1 MSKKRNSHYEAPT
14 LPPAI
19 AVLAETAQVTGGDLL
34 AEAGRAVMAQHAM
47 KLYAHLP
54 GALAGNDPHDVHQ
67 MRVATRR
74 LRASLQATAVA
85 YQAKRVDT
93 LRRHLRKLARA
104 LGEVRDRDVLLMR
117 LRQDAEAPTDETP
130 QQNELTAA
138 VERLQAERDAAHQE
152 LVAELKRK
160 RMARLLQ
167 ELNDFLECP
176 LEEVQADDEGL
187 PLLVRHHAGSA
198 LWNEFE
204 AVRRFETV
212 MADASS
218 ERLHELRIAAK
229 HLRYTLELYE
239 PALGERAHGLLK
251 QVTKLQEHLG
261 NLHDADVALAYLGAA
276 QASPSGHPNH
286 NAQNGAAPGDTTDE
300 QPQPMSQL
308 DTYMQA
314 RTAVRNSLQ
323 ASAGPL
329 WQQLVGDET
338 RWELAQMITAL

>member
-19 AVLAETAQVTGGDLL
+19 AVQANTAGFTGRDLL
-34 AEAGRAVMAQHAM
+34 AEAGRTMMAQHAT

-85 YQAKRVDT
+85 YQPKRVDT

-104 LGEVRDRDVLLMR
+104 LGEVRDRDVLLLR
-117 LRQDAEAPTDETP
+117 LRQDAEASRNVTGEQHDE
-130 QQNELTAA
+130 LSAA
-138 VERLQAERDAAHQE
+138 VERLQTERDGAHQE
-152 LVAELKRK
+152 LAAELKRK
-160 RMARLLQ
+160 RTARLLQ

-176 LEEVQADDEGL
+176 LAEVQAEDNGL

-198 LWNEFE
+198 LWHEFE

-218 ERLHELRIAAK
+218 ERLHELRIAVK

-239 PALGERAHGLLK
+239 PALGEGAHGLLK

-261 NLHDADVALAYLGAA
+261 NLHDADVAIAYLGAA
-276 QASPSGHPNH
+276 QAVHNGHHNH
-286 NAQNGAAPGDTTDE
+286 NAQNGAAPDDTTQQT
-300 QPQPMSQL
+300 QPISQL
-308 DTYMQA
+308 AHYIHT
-314 RTAVRNSLQ
+314 RTAERNSLQ
-323 ASAGPL
+323 ESADPL
-329 WQQLVGDET
+329 WEQLVGDET
-338 RWELAQMITAL
+338 RRQLAQLITAL